1 MTFSVGVLYSC
12 QTLLEVV
19 EAGGVDSGN
28 FAASFAKI
36 GVADAKLVL
45 ATAQM
50 CRWLHISEEGTL
62 HLTERGQHLRTL
74 ATIENCL
81 REQLLDVLMAAPPA
95 WARRMIQGRFEA
107 LQAMPDDARQCFE
120 DCGLTKG
127 TDDETIDWWDR
138 ATGGLRSER
147 SKALQIIGR
156 KAEKLSL
163 LFEKKRT
170 GKEPIWQGLE
180 TAVSGFDV
188 LSVVDGSTDKRLKIE
203 VKGSSMNKS
212 DASFFVTRNEWNTAT
227 KSSDFNFHLWLVR
240 EHPKLFVVPASNVE
254 PHIPKDSGSGRWSG
268 AELYFRDFSAF
279 EQEIALERYE
289 IVWSR

>member
-19 EAGGVDSGN
+19 EAGGVNSGN
-28 FAASFAKI
+28 FQASFAKI
-36 GVADAKLVL
+36 GVADVKLVL

-50 CRWLHISEEGTL
+50 CRWLHLSEEGII

-74 ATIENCL
+74 TTAEICL
-81 REQLLDVLMAAPPA
+81 REQLFDVLMAAPPA
-95 WARRMIQGRFEA
+95 WSRRMIQGRFEA

-127 TDDETIDWWDR
+127 TDEDTVDWWDR

-163 LFEKKRT
+163 NFERKRT
-170 GKEPIWQGLE
+170 GKDPIWQGLE
-180 TAVSGFDV
+180 TAVAGFDV
-188 LSVVDGSTDKRLKIE
+188 LSVVDSNTERRLKIE

-212 DASFFVTRNEWNTAT
+212 VASFFVTRNEWNTAT
-227 KSSDFNFHLWLVR
+227 KSSDFHFHLWLLR
-240 EHPKLFVVPASNVE
+240 ENPKLFVVPASEVE
-254 PHIPKDSGSGRWSG
+254 PHIPKDSGSGLWSG
-268 AELYFRDFSAF
+268 AELYFKDFSAF
-279 EQEIALERYE
+279 EKESAI
-289 IVWSR
+289 II